1 MNFMI
6 IYDNADNSSNRIC
19 DKNFASFCS
28 SVWITTVINHIHF
41 ELVPP
46 HLLTFK
52 VYPKMI
58 LNAWVVGSRTMYV
71 DIYATNAF
79 SFPKKDIISNYCQ
92 LLMVHKHGK
101 AMSAP
106 PGDVWC
112 TNIDGQTD

>member
-1 MNFMI
+1 
-6 IYDNADNSSNRIC
+6 
-19 DKNFASFCS
+19 
-28 SVWITTVINHIHF
+28 
-41 ELVPP
+41 
-46 HLLTFK
+46 
-52 VYPKMI
+52 
-58 LNAWVVGSRTMYV
+58 MYV
-71 DIYATNAF
+71 DIYTTNAF